1 MFILYNNNIII
12 IKHYS
17 TDLMVMS
24 LALQDQKF
32 QNN

>member
-1 MFILYNNNIII
+1 MFILYNNNII